1 MSETEEWQVRV
12 MEEKI
17 LYGEQT
23 RKTRENMSFSG
34 KQLSGYP
41 EYIRAM
47 AQVKWACA
55 RANERAGQLSQEKT
69 ERIGRACQEIIDGG
83 HLEQFPV
90 DVFHGG
96 GGIGLNMNMNE
107 VLAALAGGEVQ
118 PVDDIN
124 FCQSTSDVCHTS
136 LRIALS
142 SMTADLTKEL
152 DQMIECLR
160 KKSREFEGIDT
171 IARTC
176 WQDGMKVR
184 LSALLDAQTSAL
196 ERKKEALL
204 KCRDRMREINLGWTV
219 IGSGTGSTDSYR
231 EVILEELDEVTGR
244 DCIWRPDPYDAAQY
258 PDDLTELSGQV
269 RMCAAI
275 LSKFSR
281 DLRLLSSGPETGL
294 MELKLPALQAGS
306 SFFPGKV
313 NPVLPEMM
321 IQCNMLI
328 TGNDTVIQSCLEG
341 GETYIN
347 LWEELMGFLLMD
359 SISMLRH
366 SIRLLREKCIAGM
379 EADREICRKYA
390 HCAGA
395 LITEYK
401 ETYGYG
407 KLSSWIK
414 KEGTA
419 EVIRK
424 LKEQNDQ

>member
-1 MSETEEWQVRV
+1 MG
-12 MEEKI
+12 EKI

-23 RKTRENMSFSG
+23 RKTLENMSFSG
-34 KQLSGYP
+34 KQLSDYP

-69 ERIGRACQEIIDGG
+69 ERIGRACQEIVDGG

-96 GGIGLNMNMNE
+96 GGIGLNMNE

-142 SMTADLTKEL
+142 SMTADLAKEL
-152 DQMIECLR
+152 
-160 KKSREFEGIDT
+160 
-171 IARTC
+171 
-176 WQDGMKVR
+176 
-184 LSALLDAQTSAL
+184 
-196 ERKKEALL
+196 
-204 KCRDRMREINLGWTV
+204 
-219 IGSGTGSTDSYR
+219 
-231 EVILEELDEVTGR
+231 
-244 DCIWRPDPYDAAQY
+244 DPYDAAQY

-294 MELKLPALQAGS
+294 MELKFPALQAGS

-321 IQCNMLI
+321 IQCNML
-328 TGNDTVIQSCLEG
+328 
-341 GETYIN
+341 
-347 LWEELMGFLLMD
+347 
-359 SISMLRH
+359 
-366 SIRLLREKCIAGM
+366 
-379 EADREICRKYA
+379 
-390 HCAGA
+390 
-395 LITEYK
+395 
-401 ETYGYG
+401 
-407 KLSSWIK
+407 
-414 KEGTA
+414 
-419 EVIRK
+419 
-424 LKEQNDQ
+424 